1 MPQLTCH
8 QFQFQFVLP
17 CQRGSQ
23 FANAETASPL
33 RGFSHGEKDQGGFK
47 QKWRV
52 LGKHRDEMNLKT
64 RSVINHHLEK
74 LDLNGVNR
82 SAGIK
87 GKQSRLEKKIMCI
100 WSTKSFFFNQS
111 RAKHVQTRELTR
123 KNMGLMSKRRCNKQ
137 QVPCHTVYISLS
149 ILASGKHNFH
159 LLAACLYTTEI

>member
-74 LDLNGVNR
+74 MDLNGVNR

-87 GKQSRLEKKIMCI
+87 GKQSRLEKSIMCI
-100 WSTKSFFFNQS
+100 WSTKSFFYYQS
-111 RAKHVQTRELTR
+111 CAKHVQTRELTR
-123 KNMGLMSKRRCNKQ
+123 KTWVWWANDGVISNKY
-137 QVPCHTVYISLS
+137 HITLFISVYRYWPL
-149 ILASGKHNFH
+149 GN
-159 LLAACLYTTEI
+159 TTFIY

>member
-64 RSVINHHLEK
+64 RTVINHHLEK
-74 LDLNGVNR
+74 LDLNGVSR

-87 GKQSRLEKKIMCI
+87 RKQSRLEKSIMCM
-100 WSTKSFFFNQS
+100 WSTKSCFFKSIMCQTFPNQGID
-111 RAKHVQTRELTR
+111 Q
-123 KNMGLMSKRRCNKQ
+123 KNMGLMSK
-137 QVPCHTVYISLS
+137 
-149 ILASGKHNFH
+149 
-159 LLAACLYTTEI
+159 